1 MILQLEDLL
10 MEIPTHQGKFMFG
23 PLNLD
28 VCSNIMKHEEFDILE
43 FDEGW

>member
-1 MILQLEDLL
+1 MGVSFSFCDE
-10 MEIPTHQGKFMFG
+10 EEKSMFG

-43 FDEGW
+43 FDKGV